1 MRTFIFYILILF
13 SNFVF
18 SQTEEETY
26 KSLKIVSVQSYCLI
40 CDDEVPRIFNID
52 SLRIAFK
59 TKNDDEILEI
69 ALEKYSKFAENYPQ
83 SIYVTKALMQKA
95 SLETY
100 FNRYE
105 NAKATLE
112 SIIRTEIPE
121 PNNLYKGSDY
131 DRSKA
136 AFKLAKIEISENNFH
151 QAITYLDYCKTFKKY
166 ECGNDAENSMEEFKK
181 LIAICKTELEKKK

>member
-100 FNRYE
+100 FNSYE

-112 SIIRTEIPE
+112 SVIRTEI
-121 PNNLYKGSDY
+121 
-131 DRSKA
+131 
-136 AFKLAKIEISENNFH
+136 
-151 QAITYLDYCKTFKKY
+151 T
-166 ECGNDAENSMEEFKK
+166 
-181 LIAICKTELEKKK
+181 

>member
-1 MRTFIFYILILF
+1 MRTLIFYILILF

-26 KSLKIVSVQSYCLI
+26 KSVKIVSVQSYCLI
-40 CDDEVPRIFNID
+40 CDDEAPRIFNID

-69 ALEKYSKFAENYPQ
+69 ALKKYSKFAENYPK
-83 SIYVTKALMQKA
+83 SIYLTKVLMQKA
-95 SLETY
+95 SLETF

-105 NAKATLE
+105 IAKATLE
-112 SIIRTEIPE
+112 SIFKTETTE
-121 PNNLYKGSDY
+121 PNNFYKGSDY

-136 AFKLAKIEISENNFH
+136 AFKLAKIKISENNFH
-151 QAITYLDYCKTFKKY
+151 QAIKYLDYCKTFKKY
-166 ECGNDAENSMEEFKK
+166 ECGNDAENSMVEFKK
-181 LIAICKTELEKKK
+181 LIAKCKTELEKKK